1 MQKHEETRA
10 KFFTD
15 KLPSRLRLSISQA
28 DVPTFPG
35 GYVPGQKV
43 LTSHINQLHHCYV
56 WFWPHILAHVYT
68 FTLLPMRPRPS
79 VADCLKVLN
88 NPSQSVIYRPDMAR
102 QWPKGQVRMINFQ
115 KVVGWYDLIWYRW
128 TGKEDRAPRLLR
140 KSHATL
146 KLWSSHLS
154 ILALGESLYK
164 KRTVIWAFQNSF
176 APCHTDTQ
184 GQLFRIVFLPFP

>member
-56 WFWPHILAHVYT
+56 WFWPHILAHFYT

-88 NPSQSVIYRPDMAR
+88 NTGQSVIYWLNMAR

-154 ILALGESLYK
+154 ILALGEPLI
-164 KRTVIWAFQNSF
+164 KRALSFGLSKIALPPVIRALRGNCFVS
-176 APCHTDTQ
+176 
-184 GQLFRIVFLPFP
+184 